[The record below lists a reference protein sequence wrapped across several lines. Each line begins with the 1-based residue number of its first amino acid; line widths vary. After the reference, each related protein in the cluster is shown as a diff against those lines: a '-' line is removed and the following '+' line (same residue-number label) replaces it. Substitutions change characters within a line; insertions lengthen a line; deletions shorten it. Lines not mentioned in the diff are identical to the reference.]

1 MVRREHV
8 ARFCREIGPIE
19 DRKQSR
25 ETTGSHESLTN
36 FVNDIRAFER
46 NEVG

>member
-1 MVRREHV
+1 MGRE
-8 ARFCREIGPIE
+8 AI
-19 DRKQSR
+19 SR

-46 NEVG
+46 NEVGG